1 MPPSRP
7 GSRVQRRV
15 ARTKAAIEDA
25 FVQLVLERGYDKV
38 TVEDITDRADL
49 ARATF
54 YVHYPNKEAV
64 QFAVFNRLT
73 EDLVQRVA
81 NQGGPWNVVHRDV
94 IQAAYKQA
102 ADMPDLYR
110 ACLSDARTRQAHL
123 STLSRYAEQN
133 FRDRLTA
140 LGNQPRV
147 PIPVMAR
154 AFVGAHVAILEAWL
168 AGELDGNVEELASMA
183 LDLLIYGAAWAHGV
197 RLDELGPSAESPA
210 DARTPSPPATK
221 PRPRRPQP
229 NTSRPEDAAGEPQ

>member
-73 EDLVQRVA
+73 EDLVQRIA
-81 NQGGPWNVVHRDV
+81 NQGGPWNVVPRDV

-102 ADMPDLYR
+102 AEMPDLYR

-140 LGNQPRV
+140 LGKQPRV
-147 PIPVMAR
+147 PVPVMAR

-168 AGELDGNVEELASMA
+168 AGELDGDVEELASMA
-183 LDLLIYGAAWAHGV
+183 LDLLIYGAAWAHGF
-197 RLDELGPSAESPA
+197 RLDELGYSTGSPA
-210 DARTPSPPATK
+210 DARTPS
-221 PRPRRPQP
+221 
-229 NTSRPEDAAGEPQ
+229 SD